1 MLDYSENHVY
11 ILDYPLFLINQERGY
26 MNYDRLK
33 AYMRQHGLSVSELE
47 RLCGVANATIRN
59 WNPENKGYKP
69 KAETLNQVAKKTGIP
84 IEELL

>member
-1 MLDYSENHVY
+1 
-11 ILDYPLFLINQERGY
+11 